1 MSRKTERLVN
11 LTIALLATRRY
22 LTKSEIFRTVDGYE
36 GSTESVERM
45 FERDKDDLRDLG
57 IVIEVGTFDPL
68 FEDEA
73 GYRIKPE
80 NYAFQLGEITN
91 QEIALLSL
99 AAEAWRG
106 AALDSSALSALIKLR
121 SIGIQSDLETLP
133 DLAPHAVS
141 VDNNFATAISAI
153 NSRKVIT
160 FNYLAEDLSQELRT
174 LSPYAVASRLGYWY
188 LYGLDHTRKA
198 VRSFRFDRISSDVL
212 VSSKSSAFEIPDSF
226 DLQKTTLDKGAET
239 IAHLYLRAGRALALR
254 VRSLPVTDHRSISD
268 WDLVEIRY
276 QDRDTFIEELLWYS
290 DDVVVDSP
298 SDLRSEIVERLQE
311 AVKRYG

>member
-45 FERDKDDLRDLG
+45 FERDKDDLRNLG

-80 NYAFQLGEITN
+80 SYAFQLGEITN

-153 NSRKVIT
+153 NSRKNIT
-160 FNYLAEDLSQELRT
+160 FNYLAEDLTQELRT

-198 VRSFRFDRISSDVL
+198 VRSFRFDRISGDVL
-212 VSSKSSAFEIPDSF
+212 VSGKSSAFEIPDSF
-226 DLQKTTLDKGAET
+226 DLQKTTLDQGAET
-239 IAHLYLRAGRALALR
+239 IAHIYLRAGRALALR
-254 VRSLPVTDHRSISD
+254 ARSLPVADRRSISD

-276 QDRDTFIEELLWYS
+276 QDRDTFIEELLWYG

-298 SDLRSEIVERLQE
+298 SGLRSEIVARLQQ

>member
-1 MSRKTERLVN
+1 
-11 LTIALLATRRY
+11 
-22 LTKSEIFRTVDGYE
+22 
-36 GSTESVERM
+36 M
-45 FERDKDDLRDLG
+45 FERDKDDLRNLG

-198 VRSFRFDRISSDVL
+198 VRSFRFDRIPSDVL

-226 DLQKTTLDKGAET
+226 DLQKTTFDKGAET

-254 VRSLPVTDHRSISD
+254 VRSLPATDHRSISD